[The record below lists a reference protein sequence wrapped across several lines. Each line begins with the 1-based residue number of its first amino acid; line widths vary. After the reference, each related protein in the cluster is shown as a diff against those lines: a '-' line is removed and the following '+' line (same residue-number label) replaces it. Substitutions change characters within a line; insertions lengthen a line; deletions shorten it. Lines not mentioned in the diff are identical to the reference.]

1 MVTVFV
7 VDDEPVLHEIYRIM
21 SCRSYK
27 GHSVIAHAYDGEETV
42 ELYKQMSTRIT
53 KLYAIA

>member
-7 VDDEPVLHEIYRIM
+7 VDDEPVLHEIYRRM
-21 SCRSYK
+21 LSYN
-27 GHSVIAHAYDGEETV
+27 GHSVIAHAYDGKEAL

-53 KLYAIA
+53 KLYTLI